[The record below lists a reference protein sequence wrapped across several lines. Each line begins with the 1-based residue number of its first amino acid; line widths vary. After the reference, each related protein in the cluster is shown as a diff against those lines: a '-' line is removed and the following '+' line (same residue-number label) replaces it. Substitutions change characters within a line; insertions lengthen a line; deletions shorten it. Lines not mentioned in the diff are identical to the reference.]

1 MSRKFSDQFL
11 SIIPVILTVRINLI
25 HKTLIVFRGLQEIHT
40 MIKRS
45 RLIYKLIEG
54 TGRHERAFRV
64 LTDGFGTN
72 SG

>member
-1 MSRKFSDQFL
+1 
-11 SIIPVILTVRINLI
+11 
-25 HKTLIVFRGLQEIHT
+25 

-45 RLIYKLIEG
+45 RLINKLIEG

-64 LTDGFGTN
+64 QTDGLGTN